1 MKKYHGSRNQYS
13 YEDKEDYIS
22 PREMLDRVSD
32 DDFIDIINEIVSNRW
47 LETYKTNWLTSLRK
61 EVNNQRTGFIP
72 ERKKKGFVRTLL
84 QWCEGRD
91 IAFGVGLQEGKYFR
105 DVASDIAGSLLEFP
119 FGKLNNYDEILN
131 EHAPKFQKK
140 ADMGGFNK
148 NTTPFLTENK
158 QLLLLA
164 YKQILPKVEE
174 AIVFTEY
181 DSKRVIRAERIGFSN
196 TAAHAQLTRIFQD
209 SVVAFSNQR
218 TLDEI
223 IERASDGKLRI
234 AKMMKRDLGF
244 QSESLA
250 VEIKS
255 EYKKIKQTKNIM
267 LFNRCMDDML

>member
-13 YEDKEDYIS
+13 YQDKEEYIS
-22 PREMLDRVSD
+22 PKEMLDRVSD
-32 DDFIDIINEIVSNRW
+32 ENFIDIVNEIVSNHW
-47 LETYKTNWLTSLRK
+47 LETYKTNWLVSLRK
-61 EVNNQRTGFIP
+61 EINNQRTGFIP
-72 ERKKKGFVRTLL
+72 ERKKKGFVRSLL
-84 QWCEGRD
+84 KWCEGRD
-91 IAFGVGLQEGKYFR
+91 IAYGVGLHEGKYFR
-105 DVASDIAGSLLEFP
+105 DVASDIAGNLLEFP
-119 FGKLNNYDEILN
+119 FGKLDDFDEILN
-131 EHAPKFQKK
+131 EHSSKFQKK

-158 QLLLLA
+158 ELLLLA
-164 YKQILPKVEE
+164 YQEILPKVEE

-196 TAAHAQLTRIFQD
+196 TAAHAQLTRTFQD

-223 IERASDGKLRI
+223 IERASDGKTRI

-250 VEIKS
+250 SNIKA
-255 EYKKIKQTKNIM
+255 EHQKIKQTKNIM
-267 LFNRCMDDML
+267 LFNRCMDDVL

>member
-1 MKKYHGSRNQYS
+1 MKKYHGSRSQYS
-13 YEDKEDYIS
+13 YEDKEEYIS
-22 PREMLDRVSD
+22 PKEMIDRVSD

-47 LETYKTNWLTSLRK
+47 LETYKTNWLVSLRK

-72 ERKKKGFVRTLL
+72 ERKKKGFIRSLL

-91 IAFGVGLQEGKYFR
+91 IAFGVGLHEGKYFR
-105 DVASDIAGSLLEFP
+105 DVASDIAGNLLEFP
-119 FGKLNNYDEILN
+119 FGKLDDFDQILN
-131 EHAPKFQKK
+131 EHSSKFQKK
-140 ADMGGFNK
+140 GDMGGFNK

-158 QLLLLA
+158 ELLLLA

-196 TAAHAQLTRIFQD
+196 TAAHAQLTRTFQD

-223 IERASDGKLRI
+223 IERASDGKTRI

-250 VEIKS
+250 AEIKS

>member
-13 YEDKEDYIS
+13 YQDKEEYIS
-22 PREMLDRVSD
+22 PKEMLDRVSD
-32 DDFIDIINEIVSNRW
+32 ENFIDIVNEIVSNHW
-47 LETYKTNWLTSLRK
+47 LETYKTNWLVSLRK
-61 EVNNQRTGFIP
+61 EINNQRTGFIP
-72 ERKKKGFVRTLL
+72 ERKKKGFVRSLL
-84 QWCEGRD
+84 KWCEGRD
-91 IAFGVGLQEGKYFR
+91 IAYGVGLHEGKYFR
-105 DVASDIAGSLLEFP
+105 DVASDIAGNLLEFP
-119 FGKLNNYDEILN
+119 FGKLDDFDEILN
-131 EHAPKFQKK
+131 EHSSKFQKK

-158 QLLLLA
+158 ELLLLA
-164 YKQILPKVEE
+164 YQEILPKVEE

-196 TAAHAQLTRIFQD
+196 TAAHAQLTRTFQD

-223 IERASDGKLRI
+223 IERASDGKIRI

-250 VEIKS
+250 SNIKA
-255 EYKKIKQTKNIM
+255 EHQKIKQTKNIM
-267 LFNRCMDDML
+267 LFNRCMDDVL